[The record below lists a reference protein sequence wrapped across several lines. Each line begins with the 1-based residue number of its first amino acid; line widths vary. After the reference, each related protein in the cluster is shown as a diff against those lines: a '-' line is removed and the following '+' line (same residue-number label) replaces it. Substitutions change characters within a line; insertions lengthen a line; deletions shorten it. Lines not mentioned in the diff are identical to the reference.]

1 MDTTTN
7 AVIYA
12 RFSSHSQQEQS
23 IDGQLRYCREYA
35 AQHGYAIVAEY
46 CDRAMS
52 GTNDNRPEFQRM
64 IRDAAGVRAECTS
77 AHHNAVGT
85 NAYIVFVGGYIGI
98 VCPREL

>member
-1 MDTTTN
+1 MDTVTN

-35 AQHGYAIVAEY
+35 AHQ
-46 CDRAMS
+46 
-52 GTNDNRPEFQRM
+52 
-64 IRDAAGVRAECTS
+64 
-77 AHHNAVGT
+77 NAVGT